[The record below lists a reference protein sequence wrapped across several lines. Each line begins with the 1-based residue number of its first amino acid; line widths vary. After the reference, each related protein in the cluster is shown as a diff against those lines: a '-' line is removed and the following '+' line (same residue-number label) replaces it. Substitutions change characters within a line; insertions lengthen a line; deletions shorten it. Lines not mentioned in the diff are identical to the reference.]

1 MAPSGLIS
9 GYCVCSEI
17 SKPILNKNMQ
27 KIVKHLT
34 LCFLVWMCFRVR
46 RFFRKRWILIHTDPR
61 HPNTCWELIW
71 TPIIYLKHLLWKHM
85 DETPSLEAY
94 GCLVNSCQGRKNIQS
109 LFLLLHI
116 VLFLFEQRSNQSCT
130 NDSSVVYL
138 SKRDGKTTV
147 YYKYNSNEH
156 CYNGSATLSVRK
168 ISHDAS
174 MGLVY
179 WTCNLPYKSTIH
191 VGKYVPMRIDP
202 IHINQP
208 YKSHGSVMGTST
220 LPLGFRLPRCGF
232 HHGAMGK
239 ESCAGWG

>member
-34 LCFLVWMCFRVR
+34 LCFLVWICFCVLS
-46 RFFRKRWILIHTDPR
+46 FFRKRWILIHTKTLD
-61 HPNTCWELIW
+61 IQ
-71 TPIIYLKHLLWKHM
+71 TPAENLFDSHNIPK
-85 DETPSLEAY
+85 TPSLEAY
-94 GCLVNSCQGRKNIQS
+94 GCLVNSCQRRTKHSKS
-109 LFLLLHI
+109 LPFVAHCFVFVWTKVKSI
-116 VLFLFEQRSNQSCT
+116 MHQRQFR
-130 NDSSVVYL
+130 VYL

-156 CYNGSATLSVRK
+156 CYYRSVTLSVRK

-179 WTCNLPYKSTIH
+179 LTCFFLPYKSTIH
-191 VGKYVPMRIDP
+191 VG
-202 IHINQP
+202 
-208 YKSHGSVMGTST
+208 
-220 LPLGFRLPRCGF
+220 F
-232 HHGAMGK
+232 HMFLC
-239 ESCAGWG
+239 E